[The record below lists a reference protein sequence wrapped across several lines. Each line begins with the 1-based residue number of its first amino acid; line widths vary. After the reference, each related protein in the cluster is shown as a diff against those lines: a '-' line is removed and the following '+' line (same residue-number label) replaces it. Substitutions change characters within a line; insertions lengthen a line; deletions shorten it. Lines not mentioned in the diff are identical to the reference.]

1 MDILLPFILGSVC
14 DKSYPSKGTDSIRV
28 WPEAFS
34 VDKLVFLLDGNLCYQ
49 FDKKEG
55 EAWPFDK
62 PYYLILNV
70 AYGGWGG
77 SCGMDDS
84 AFPCEMK
91 VDWIRYYKLKE

>member
-1 MDILLPFILGSVC
+1 MDSGFSLWDPEVIGIIDLTANKKDCFGELMTWGGCII
-14 DKSYPSKGTDSIRV
+14 GT
-28 WPEAFS
+28 AFE
-34 VDKLVFLLDGNLCYQ
+34 
-49 FDKKEG
+49 KKEG

-91 VDWIRYYKLKE
+91 VDWIRYYKLKEWWNTF

>member
-1 MDILLPFILGSVC
+1 MVIYVI
-14 DKSYPSKGTDSIRV
+14 
-28 WPEAFS
+28 
-34 VDKLVFLLDGNLCYQ
+34 NLI
-49 FDKKEG
+49 KRKEK
-55 EAWPFDK
+55 PFDK